1 MNNSEEKMDNVEISE
16 EQMSNEEAQ
25 ATENI
30 EVLKSKDSEE
40 VDYKAKYF
48 YMAAEMDNLRKRL
61 EREKSQVIK
70 FGTEGILSDLVQVVD
85 TFELTLKAVRNVE
98 DEQVKNIVVG
108 LDMVNNQF
116 LSTLKNH
123 GLEKIET
130 KEGVDFDPN
139 FHEAIGQE
147 EGKKEN
153 KIIRQEQS
161 GYILNGRVLRA
172 SKVIVSK

>member
-1 MNNSEEKMDNVEISE
+1 MDNTEMNDEKII
-16 EQMSNEEAQ
+16 NEEAQ
-25 ATENI
+25 VADNTEVS
-30 EVLKSKDSEE
+30 EEKGPEE

-61 EREKSQVIK
+61 EREKSQIIK

-85 TFELTLKAVRNVE
+85 TFELTLKAVRNVK
-98 DEQVKNIVVG
+98 DEQVQNIVVG

-130 KEGVDFDPN
+130 KVGIDFDPN

-147 EGKKEN
+147 DGKKEN
-153 KIIRQEQS
+153 KVIRQEQS

>member
-1 MNNSEEKMDNVEISE
+1 MNNTEENMNNIESNEEKLNTEEAQVVENTDVSEEKSE
-16 EQMSNEEAQ
+16 E
-25 ATENI
+25 
-30 EVLKSKDSEE
+30 V

-61 EREKSQVIK
+61 EREKSQIIK

-147 EGKKEN
+147 DGKKEN